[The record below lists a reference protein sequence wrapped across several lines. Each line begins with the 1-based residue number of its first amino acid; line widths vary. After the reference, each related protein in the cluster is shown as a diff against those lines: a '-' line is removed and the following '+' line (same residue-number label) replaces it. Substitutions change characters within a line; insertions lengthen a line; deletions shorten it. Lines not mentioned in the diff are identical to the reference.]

1 MLWLLVLALLLDGR
15 LPDTLPAWLLA
26 LVDGRLLIVGR
37 LLVVGLLT
45 LPLVL
50 GRTDAPLL
58 TVGRPTALPLFTL
71 ALEALALLDM
81 LPLEV

>member
-1 MLWLLVLALLLDGR
+1 MLPLA
-15 LPDTLPAWLLA
+15 LA

-37 LLVVGLLT
+37 LLTVGRLLVDGLLT

-58 TVGRPTALPLFTL
+58 TVGRPEAFPLFTL
-71 ALEALALLDM
+71 ALGALVPLDM
-81 LPLEV
+81 LPLAV

>member
-1 MLWLLVLALLLDGR
+1 LLWLLVLALLLDGR

-45 LPLVL
+45 LALVL

-58 TVGRPTALPLFTL
+58 TVGRLAVLPLFTL
-71 ALEALALLDM
+71 ALGALVPLDI
-81 LPLEV
+81 LPLVV

>member
-1 MLWLLVLALLLDGR
+1 MLALLLDGR

-37 LLVVGLLT
+37 LLVVGLLLLT

-58 TVGRPTALPLFTL
+58 TVGRPEALPLFTL
-71 ALEALALLDM
+71 ALGALVPLDI
-81 LPLEV
+81 LPLAV

>member
-15 LPDTLPAWLLA
+15 LPDTLPPWLLA

-37 LLVVGLLT
+37 LLVEGLLT

-50 GRTDAPLL
+50 GRSDALLL
-58 TVGRPTALPLFTL
+58 TVGRPAAPPLFTL
-71 ALEALALLDM
+71 APEAPPDM
-81 LPLEV
+81 LPLVAV